1 MLRYHLRL
9 FLFLL
14 VLFEANL
21 AVAQFYNGTQTS
33 FGNNRVQYDNFEW
46 QFYRFKSF
54 EVYFY
59 TGGQELAVHT
69 SKFAHQKIPRIE
81 KFLDSY
87 NQERLQF
94 IIYNKQS
101 HFRQSN
107 IGLSTSNNYNI
118 GGVTNIVGNKIFVYF
133 EGDYETFNQ
142 QLEAGIYRIMIYQML
157 YGGNWRQI
165 LRNSA
170 LLHIPDWYI
179 HGLISYLTDANNID
193 KEAKVLD
200 GIWQDKF
207 KRFNSLSPENAE
219 LAGHSIWEYVA
230 DTYGRNVI
238 SNILY
243 MTRSSRNIDD
253 GFLYI
258 LGITFEELYRDW
270 LQYYKTKSES
280 NVNQG
285 ILTSKEELK
294 VRSKKSIVNQN
305 FKISPDDKYAIFSTN
320 QFGKVKVFLYDLQNH
335 KKIKIFKAGYK
346 LERIQDYSYPIL
358 DWMPDSKGFSF
369 ITEEQGGLLLN
380 TYFIERK
387 SLFSKNIFKLEKVLS
402 FDYISDK
409 EMVFSGV
416 SKGQSDLYL
425 YKIVGNTQIQLT
437 NDVYDDLNPVFEPIS
452 RSIFFTSNRPND
464 SLNMPH
470 VKSTFLDEY
479 DIFRYRL
486 GVKES
491 PIESVTD
498 TEESNEAKALLTDE
512 NIGFKTQLDKNNY
525 LFYTQYDSSI
535 THIDTTIHYDYYFEN
550 TKVGAFDKSI
560 SQVESNINSDLIGA
574 INFENGKERLVISE
588 IEEKALIKNDK
599 VSIPSDTSTK
609 KLSINDNAIRLNSF
623 DRQDVVEEVNIDNYE
638 FLNEAE
644 SSSTAKTNQKVEL
657 DEKLYDVELNFPTQR
672 IYRLNFKPDNS
683 ILQLNNQLI
692 TGQYQ
697 VFNGGPYSNPGVGVN
712 SKIGIVD
719 LMEDHRIYGAFRI
732 SSDITEYSL
741 SYQNLKKRLDK
752 EYTIGRRK
760 ERFTTDFFAT
770 DVTTIQ
776 GALSLNWPFN
786 EVRSLKGVLLARNDK
801 EIPLSTNSVAL
812 ERPIFD
818 EYWAATKLAY
828 VFDNTREVAINIRY
842 GTKYKFFAEQYQLV
856 YAEDP
861 NTQLSD
867 LTVFGFDFRRY
878 QKLHKEIIYVGR
890 IAGSK
895 SIGTNPLI
903 YYLGGV
909 DELWKSDIF
918 DENTPID
925 QTRNYGFQALA
936 ANMRGFL
943 QNVRNGNNFVVINQ
957 EVRIPIFSYLINRPI
972 QSDFVRNFQIIGF
985 GDVGTAWE
993 GASPYDEN
1001 NPLNDAVQRF
1011 GNINNQ
1017 SVVTYENINDP
1028 VVGGVGFGLRT
1039 TLLGYFMRAD
1049 WGWGIENGQFSDRP
1063 LFMFSL
1069 SLDI

>member
-1 MLRYHLRL
+1 MRYFFRL
-9 FLFLL
+9 LL
-14 VLFEANL
+14 LTIVLFQAQL
-21 AVAQFYNGTQTS
+21 LVAQFYNGTQTS

-46 QFYRFKSF
+46 QFYRFKHF

-59 TGGQELAVHT
+59 TGGQELATHA
-69 SKFAHQKIPRIE
+69 SKFAQQKIPRIE

-107 IGLSTSNNYNI
+107 IGLSTTDNYNI

-133 EGDYETFNQ
+133 EGDYQAFNI
-142 QLEAGIYRIMIYQML
+142 QLEAGIYRVMIYQML
-157 YGGNWRQI
+157 YGGNWRQV

-170 LLHIPDWYI
+170 LLHIPEWYTS
-179 HGLISYLTDANNID
+179 GLISYLTQSDNLEI
-193 KEAKVLD
+193 EAKILD
-200 GIWQDKF
+200 GIKNDKF

-219 LAGHSIWEYVA
+219 IAGHSIWGYVA
-230 DTYGRNVI
+230 ETYGRNVI

-270 LQYYKTKSES
+270 LQYYNTKLSSES
-280 NVNQG
+280 SQG
-285 ILTSKEELK
+285 VLSLDEELR
-294 VRSKKSIVNQN
+294 VRAKKNTKYQN
-305 FKISPDDKYAIFSTN
+305 FEISPDDRYAIFTTN
-320 QFGKVKVFLYDLQNH
+320 QFGKLKVFLYDFQTNKK
-335 KKIKIFKAGYK
+335 KKIFSSGYK
-346 LERIQDYSYPIL
+346 LERIQDYSYPIV
-358 DWMPDSKGFSF
+358 DWIPDSKGFSF
-369 ITEEQGGLLLN
+369 ITESKGSLILN
-380 TYFIERK
+380 TYFIDREE
-387 SLFSKNIFKLEKVLS
+387 LFSKNIFKLEKVLS
-402 FDYISDK
+402 FNYINNK
-409 EMVFSGV
+409 EMVFSAV

-425 YKIVGNTQIQLT
+425 YKVVGNTQIQLT
-437 NDVYDDLNPVFEPIS
+437 NDIYDDLNPVYEAQS
-452 RSIFFTSNRPND
+452 HSILFTSNRPND
-464 SLNMPH
+464 SLNLSH
-470 VKSTFLDEY
+470 KTSSFLNEV
-479 DIFRYRL
+479 DIFRYQL
-486 GVKES
+486 NKKTK
-491 PIESVTD
+491 PIESVTNSD
-498 TEESNEAKALLTDE
+498 EINEAKSLLID
-512 NIGFKTQLDKNNY
+512 DKIAYTAPIEKDNF
-525 LFYTQYDSSI
+525 LFFAEYDSVI
-535 THIDTTIHYDYYFEN
+535 THIDTTIHYDYFYESTEIGTTGKAVTDMN
-550 TKVGAFDKSI
+550 SQSESELIAVKAFR
-560 SQVESNINSDLIGA
+560 
-574 INFENGKERLVISE
+574 NGKERLIRSTIKE
-588 IEEKALIKNDK
+588 NFPTKLAEEKKSVDSTNTK
-599 VSIPSDTSTK
+599 VSI
-609 KLSINDNAIRLNSF
+609 DNNATQLKSFETAII
-623 DRQDVVEEVNIDNYE
+623 DKEVNIDNYE
-638 FLNEAE
+638 FLNEIE
-644 SSSTAKTNQKVEL
+644 VSQPSKTLGRNTE
-657 DEKLYDVELNFPTQR
+657 EERLYDLDLNFPTQR

-683 ILQLNNQLI
+683 ILQLNNSLI

-697 VFNGGPYSNPGVGVN
+697 VFNGGPYTNPGVGVN

-719 LMEDHRIYGAFRI
+719 LMEDYRIYGGFRI
-732 SSDITEYSL
+732 SSDVTEYSL

-760 ERFTTDFFAT
+760 ERFTSDFFAT

-776 GALSLNWPFN
+776 GSISLNWPFN
-786 EVRSLKGVLLARNDK
+786 EVRSLKGVFLARNDK
-801 EIPLSTNSVAL
+801 EIPLSTDVNAL

-842 GTKYKFFAEQYQLV
+842 GTRYKLFAEQYQLV

-861 NTQLSD
+861 NTTLSD

-878 QKLHKEIIYVGR
+878 QKVHKEIIYVGR

-957 EVRIPIFSYLINRPI
+957 EFRIPIFSYLINRPI

-1011 GNINNQ
+1011 GSSNNP
-1017 SVVTYENINDP
+1017 SIVTYENINDP